1 MGVADDRDPDR
12 VDDTDVEVFERIP
25 WESLENGGG
34 DRRWVAYLVAGALVL
49 GAVGVSLGRQAV
61 PTPAPVIPSAE
72 PTLPALGISD
82 ATAATSPAPA
92 PASTSAPVTE
102 EGGWAEADLMA
113 LAEAPVEVTGASVA
127 EWFVTDHFTREGDDG
142 GRSFVEWAGVVAFSW
157 LDVDRATATVAM
169 VRLATEGTGEYRR
182 LPPEAWE
189 VVLALDED
197 GWAVVDGP
205 MMAEGGSPRIEI
217 STTDEA
223 RATVESR
230 WVDGA
235 GLEWPVREPSG
246 GSP

>member
-25 WESLENGGG
+25 WESLENGG

-61 PTPAPVIPSAE
+61 PTPAPVVPTAE
-72 PTLPALGISD
+72 STIPALGSSD
-82 ATAATSPAPA
+82 GAAATSPAPA
-92 PASTSAPVTE
+92 PSSTSAPVTE

-113 LAEAPVEVTGASVA
+113 LAEAPVELTGASVA
-127 EWFVTDHFTREGDDG
+127 EWFVTDHFTRDGDDG

-169 VRLATEGTGEYRR
+169 VRLAAEGTGEYRR